1 MCVATNGCAEEHP
14 LAPRD
19 GLNGAYPARRWPAV
33 SNGGN
38 AVYVPTFLQPTT
50 HSPPTWSQA
59 WYARRCAG
67 SLPSRRTPTVS
78 WLAMPRHRSIHCAAM
93 ACCKQTAVKGT
104 ASATLR
110 TTHDTFQAK
119 AGTGAWCSRAV
130 EMRWRHRRRR
140 TNTTRKRAS
149 ARNAAASTARALV
162 VAGNLKKDAK
172 LGRRMAKSFRGSRRI
187 LLIWSKQFNDSHDSH
202 DSPESPHAAPS
213 RQANGEMLPS
223 EECE

>member
-1 MCVATNGCAEEHP
+1 MSPGN
-14 LAPRD
+14 

-38 AVYVPTFLQPTT
+38 AVYVPTLLQPTT

-59 WYARRCAG
+59 WYERRCAG
-67 SLPSRRTPTVS
+67 SLPAAVREASASRRTPTVS
-78 WLAMPRHRSIHCAAM
+78 WLATPRHRSIHCAAM
-93 ACCKQTAVKGT
+93 ACCRQTAVKGT

-119 AGTGAWCSRAV
+119 AGTGAWASCAV

-162 VAGNLKKDAK
+162 FAGNLKKDAK
-172 LGRRMAKSFRGSRRI
+172 LGRRMAKSFCRSRRI
-187 LLIWSKQFNDSHDSH
+187 VWILRKRFNDSHDS
-202 DSPESPHAAPS
+202 PAGPRTAPS
-213 RQANGEMLPS
+213 RQANGEMPPG
-223 EECE
+223 EERE